1 MSNNK
6 KDLTLEDDIISYLR
20 DRRSGYT
27 TTRKDIQNEHKDYA
41 NKKDVKHAL
50 KRLVKRR
57 VIEKDGKSYAY
68 NINNSNTSQQHHI
81 VSIGQS
87 MRTVDDDEQTIKS
100 HDNEDDIKL
109 PKNMDLD
116 EEIARLEAE
125 LAADNSESDD
135 DISDEDIQDSEC
147 DDNSEDDAPN
157 NKKTISFGQDSIH
170 EYADQSKSQTQNH
183 HVHDNNSNGIICLS
197 NLANDRIEPLPQSAL
212 PQNKRKVL
220 KGIDRDDDIDEGSMS
235 KKRKKQRRQQD
246 KEEHT
251 VSEGLKSAVQDLL
264 QNYVRPSQL
273 DRPPFYCRV
282 CQHQSKSQSEFDT
295 HRQSEFH
302 TVAVKEEKKKTY
314 CKLCRKQLTS
324 VIQMEEHL
332 KSKPHRDRM
341 DYMKGKQRGLIG
353 GGNRSSDGG
362 GRGRGRGSSWQSNG
376 RGRGTRNDSSGRQ
389 WC

>member
-1 MSNNK
+1 MNTMSNNK
-6 KDLTLEDDIISYLR
+6 GLLTLEDDIISYLR
-20 DRRSGYT
+20 DCRSGHT
-27 TTRKDIQNEHKDYA
+27 TTSRKDIQNQHKDFA
-41 NKKDVKHAL
+41 KKEVKHAL

-57 VIEKDGKSYAY
+57 IINRDGKSYAY
-68 NINNSNTSQQHHI
+68 IKNSSKLQQNDI
-81 VSIGQS
+81 VPIGQR
-87 MRTVDDDEQTIKS
+87 MPTEDDEQQIGKS
-100 HDNEDDIKL
+100 YNNEDDIKL
-109 PKNMDLD
+109 SKKMDLD

-125 LAADNSESDD
+125 LAADDSDSDD
-135 DISDEDIQDSEC
+135 DVSDEDLQDSEC
-147 DDNSEDDAPN
+147 DEYTDATN
-157 NKKTISFGQDSIH
+157 YKKTISFGQDSIH
-170 EYADQSKSQTQNH
+170 EYAVQSKSQTK
-183 HVHDNNSNGIICLS
+183 HVHDNNSDGIICLS

-220 KGIDRDDDIDEGSMS
+220 KGIDKDDAGEESMS
-235 KKRKKQRRQQD
+235 KKRKKQRKQQD
-246 KEEHT
+246 QEHT

-302 TVAVKEEKKKTY
+302 LVAVKEEKKKTY

-353 GGNRSSDGG
+353 GGNRLSDGG
-362 GRGRGRGSSWQSNG
+362 GRGRGRGSSRQSNG
-376 RGRGTRNDSSGRQ
+376 RGTKNDSSGRQ